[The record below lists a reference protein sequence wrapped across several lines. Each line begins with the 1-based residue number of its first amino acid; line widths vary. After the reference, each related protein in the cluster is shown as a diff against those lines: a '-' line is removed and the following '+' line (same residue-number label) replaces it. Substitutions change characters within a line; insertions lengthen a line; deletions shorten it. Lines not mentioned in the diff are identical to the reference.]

1 MIISLTF
8 ALTKDD
14 RRERSRSLLLLSPPP
29 DGRKIVAVNM
39 EHSIEQIEQNINNLI
54 KDDNSLF
61 LIEVKIRPTNNIKVF
76 IDGDQGV
83 NIDKLVQY
91 NRKLYK
97 QIEES
102 NMFPN
107 GDFSL
112 EVSSPGLDEPL
123 KLHRQYLKNI
133 GRYVE
138 VMEKEGNKKEGKLL
152 SLTDGAITL
161 EEEKGHG
168 KKREIV
174 QHIISF
180 DNIKT
185 TKIQIKF

>member
-1 MIISLTF
+1 MNGETAIKL
-8 ALTKDD
+8 
-14 RRERSRSLLLLSPPP
+14 
-29 DGRKIVAVNM
+29 
-39 EHSIEQIEQNINNLI
+39 IEQKVEALI
-54 KDDNSLF
+54 SAEPGFF
-61 LIEVKIRPTNNIKVF
+61 LVEARIKPTNNIKVF

-83 NIDKLVQY
+83 SIDKLVQY

-97 QIEES
+97 EIEES
-102 NMFPN
+102 NLFPN

-138 VMEKEGNKKEGKLL
+138 VIEKEGTKKEGKLV
-152 SLTDGAITL
+152 SAMETGIVI
-161 EEEKGHG
+161 EEVKGKG
-168 KKREIV
+168 KKMETVTHTIPFE
-174 QHIISF
+174 H
-180 DNIKT
+180 IKT